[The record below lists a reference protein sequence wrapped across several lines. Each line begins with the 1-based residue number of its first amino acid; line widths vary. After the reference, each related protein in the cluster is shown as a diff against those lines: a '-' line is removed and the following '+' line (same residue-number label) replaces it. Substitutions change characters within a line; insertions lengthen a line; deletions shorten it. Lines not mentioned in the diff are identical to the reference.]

1 MARKLKSYMNEKG
14 TNKVRRGDRVVVL
27 AGKDKGHIG
36 EVIRVDNEKNKVF
49 VEGAMIQKV
58 SNRVAQ
64 MRNANQG
71 SAQTGGIIE
80 REGPIHV
87 SNVALVDPK
96 DNKATRVRIVR
107 EDGVRSRRSAR
118 SGQKLD

>member
-1 MARKLKSYMNEKG
+1 MAKKLKSYKRNDGSK
-14 TNKVRRGDRVVVL
+14 KVRRGDRVIVL

-36 EVIRVDNEKNKVF
+36 EIIRVDHEKNKVY
-49 VEGAMIQKV
+49 VEGAMVQKV

-71 SAQTGGIIE
+71 NAQTGGIIE

-96 DNKATRVRIVR
+96 DNKATRIRVVR
-107 EDGVRSRRSAR
+107 EDGTRSRRSAR

>member
-1 MARKLKSYMNEKG
+1 MAKKFKSYQRNDGSK
-14 TNKVRRGDRVVVL
+14 KIRRGDRVIVL
-27 AGKDKGHIG
+27 SGKSKGHVG
-36 EVIRVDNEKNKVF
+36 EIIRVDHEKNKVY
-49 VEGAMIQKV
+49 VEGAMVQKV

-71 SAQTGGIIE
+71 AQTGGIIE

-96 DNKATRVRIVR
+96 DNKATRIRVVR
-107 EDGVRSRRSAR
+107 EDGSRSRRSAR

>member
-1 MARKLKSYMNEKG
+1 MARKLKSYQNNKG
-14 TNKVRRGDRVVVL
+14 SKKVRRGDRVVVL
-27 AGKDKGHIG
+27 SGKDKGHIG
-36 EVIRVDNEKNKVF
+36 EVIRVDRARNKVF

-64 MRNANQG
+64 MRNAGQG
-71 SAQTGGIIE
+71 AQTGGIIE

-96 DNKATRVRIVR
+96 DNKATRVRVVR
-107 EDGVRSRRSAR
+107 EDGSRSRRSAR

>member
-1 MARKLKSYMNEKG
+1 MAQKLKSYTRNAGSTKI
-14 TNKVRRGDRVVVL
+14 RRGDRVQVL

-36 EVIRVDNEKNKVF
+36 EVLRVDREKNKVF

-58 SNRVAQ
+58 SSKMQQ
-64 MRNANQG
+64 MREANRGNQV
-71 SAQTGGIIE
+71 GGIIE

-96 DNKATRVRIVR
+96 DNKPTRVTVVH
-107 EDGVRSRRSAR
+107 EDGKRSRRSAR
-118 SGQKLD
+118 TGSKLD

>member
-1 MARKLKSYMNEKG
+1 MAKKLKSYQRNAGSK
-14 TNKVRRGDRVVVL
+14 KVRRGDRVIVL
-27 AGKDKGHIG
+27 AGKDKGHVG
-36 EVIRVDNEKNKVF
+36 EIIRVDHEKNKVY
-49 VEGAMIQKV
+49 VEGAMVQKV

-71 SAQTGGIIE
+71 AQTGGIIE

-96 DNKATRVRIVR
+96 DNKATRIRVVR
-107 EDGVRSRRSAR
+107 EDGSRSRRSAR

>member
-1 MARKLKSYMNEKG
+1 MAKKLKSYKRNAGSK
-14 TNKVRRGDRVVVL
+14 KVRRGDRVIVL

-36 EVIRVDNEKNKVF
+36 EIIRVDHEKNKVY
-49 VEGAMIQKV
+49 VEGAMVQKV

-71 SAQTGGIIE
+71 AQTGGIIE

-96 DNKATRVRIVR
+96 DNKATRIRVVR
-107 EDGVRSRRSAR
+107 EDGTRSRRSAR

>member
-1 MARKLKSYMNEKG
+1 MAKKLKSYQRNAGSK
-14 TNKVRRGDRVVVL
+14 KVRRGDRVIVL

-36 EVIRVDNEKNKVF
+36 EIIRVDHEKNKVY
-49 VEGAMIQKV
+49 VEGAMVQKV

-71 SAQTGGIIE
+71 AQTGGIIE

-96 DNKATRVRIVR
+96 DNKATRIRVVR
-107 EDGVRSRRSAR
+107 EDGSRSRRSAR

>member
-1 MARKLKSYMNEKG
+1 MARKLKSYKRNAGSK
-14 TNKVRRGDRVVVL
+14 KIRRGDRVVVL
-27 AGKDKGHIG
+27 AGKSKGHIG
-36 EVIRVDNEKNKVF
+36 EVIRVDHEKNKVF

-71 SAQTGGIIE
+71 AQTGGIIE

-96 DNKATRVRIVR
+96 DNKATRVTVVR
-107 EDGVRSRRSAR
+107 EDGTRSRRSAR
-118 SGQKLD
+118 TGSKLD

>member
-1 MARKLKSYMNEKG
+1 MAKKLKSYSRNAGSK
-14 TNKVRRGDRVVVL
+14 KVRRGDRVVVL
-27 AGKDKGHIG
+27 SGKSKGHVG
-36 EVIRVDNEKNKVF
+36 EIIRVDHEKNKVY
-49 VEGAMIQKV
+49 VEGAMVQKV

-71 SAQTGGIIE
+71 AQTGGIIE

-96 DNKATRVRIVR
+96 DNKATRVRVVR
-107 EDGVRSRRSAR
+107 EDGTRSRRSAR